1 MTNALAAIKKSHDEV
16 SNFLSTRLQQ
26 PQRMG
31 ERTESRNALH
41 INHPLAESSAV
52 ARIPISMLPFVGGLA
67 SGYTL
72 EDLATLALPEETTLF
87 SLGKKQDPWFNVTDK
102 DLAKFGLATDALDW
116 IPGVAI
122 AGGLA
127 TTAGLIGKALKGTKY
142 ADTTGSGW
150 QEAFDQAV
158 GGMAARTARG
168 DPVNSL
174 IDATVYH
181 GSPHKF
187 DKFDSARI
195 GTGEGAQGYG
205 HGLYVADTPEV
216 AETYQRATSFADTKR
231 KFLEDLPEDS
241 EFEDVIDLMGTGRF
255 TEDQEAVIRALEKDD
270 WLGFDYPSQAISA
283 AYSKNLSDWD
293 PSDELRDAVNNAGHL
308 YTVDLPDEH
317 IAKMLDWDAPL
328 SEQPESV
335 RAAINKYAPVAKPYD
350 IPLDHDPTG
359 AEVYGMLA
367 APRDV
372 GKSGASN
379 ALKDIGI
386 PGIKYYD
393 GGSRAA
399 GEGTRN
405 YVMFPGN
412 EDMARITHRNGEPV
426 NALAPQKVDDYAEQ
440 HRTPEFI
447 EESRQKTWIDG
458 DVPAWAD
465 DPVEGDQYKEVVLS
479 DGTIIR
485 SSFSDDGGSTW
496 EISPDGKTTIRDN
509 AGDAETF
516 AKVSIDLTNARIF
529 EESVSPI
536 RDQLESIIPEGMD
549 FRRTGRNGEYFHVM
563 DSEGEEV
570 TIRVLKDH
578 KQKQGGGFNEGSGE
592 SYGDADIDIWFDSN
606 GHIGI
611 QNDYYGTDARIGAVA
626 ESIAGLKNIKPAKP
640 VNALADVSGA
650 EYPMASR
657 QRATSFAD
665 TKRKFLEDLP
675 EDSEFEDVIDL
686 MGTGRFTEDQEAVIR
701 ALEKDDWL
709 GFDYPSQAISAA
721 YSKNLSDWDPSDEL
735 RDAVNNAGHL
745 Y

>member
-187 DKFDSARI
+187 DKFDSAHI
-195 GTGEGAQGYG
+195 GTGEGAQSYG

-308 YTVDLPDEH
+308 Y
-317 IAKMLDWDAPL
+317 
-328 SEQPESV
+328 
-335 RAAINKYAPVAKPYD
+335 
-350 IPLDHDPTG
+350 
-359 AEVYGMLA
+359 
-367 APRDV
+367 
-372 GKSGASN
+372 
-379 ALKDIGI
+379 
-386 PGIKYYD
+386 
-393 GGSRAA
+393 
-399 GEGTRN
+399 
-405 YVMFPGN
+405 
-412 EDMARITHRNGEPV
+412 
-426 NALAPQKVDDYAEQ
+426 
-440 HRTPEFI
+440 
-447 EESRQKTWIDG
+447 
-458 DVPAWAD
+458 
-465 DPVEGDQYKEVVLS
+465 
-479 DGTIIR
+479 
-485 SSFSDDGGSTW
+485 
-496 EISPDGKTTIRDN
+496 
-509 AGDAETF
+509 
-516 AKVSIDLTNARIF
+516 
-529 EESVSPI
+529 
-536 RDQLESIIPEGMD
+536 
-549 FRRTGRNGEYFHVM
+549 
-563 DSEGEEV
+563 
-570 TIRVLKDH
+570 
-578 KQKQGGGFNEGSGE
+578 
-592 SYGDADIDIWFDSN
+592 
-606 GHIGI
+606 
-611 QNDYYGTDARIGAVA
+611 
-626 ESIAGLKNIKPAKP
+626 
-640 VNALADVSGA
+640 
-650 EYPMASR
+650 
-657 QRATSFAD
+657 
-665 TKRKFLEDLP
+665 
-675 EDSEFEDVIDL
+675 
-686 MGTGRFTEDQEAVIR
+686 
-701 ALEKDDWL
+701 
-709 GFDYPSQAISAA
+709 
-721 YSKNLSDWDPSDEL
+721 
-735 RDAVNNAGHL
+735 
-745 Y
+745 